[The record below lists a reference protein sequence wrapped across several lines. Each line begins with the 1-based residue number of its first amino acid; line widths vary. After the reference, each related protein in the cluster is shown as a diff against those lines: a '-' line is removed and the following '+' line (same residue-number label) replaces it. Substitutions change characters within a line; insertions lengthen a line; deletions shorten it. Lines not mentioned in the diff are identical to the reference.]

1 MKALLTRG
9 LTSLGLLRNLQRTFA
24 LTFSNS
30 RSDHVSIMK
39 TWEDDSSKIHFGGGG
54 GRQFTELSGNYWK
67 CMAVFVVW
75 DKKIMALPSRYFS
88 QHHLR

>member
-54 GRQFTELSGNYWK
+54 EAVHRVKWK
-67 CMAVFVVW
+67 LLEMYGSICG
-75 DKKIMALPSRYFS
+75 LG
-88 QHHLR
+88 